1 MAWNDASDS
10 GIASAGD
17 GATSLCP
24 AVPRKLPMT
33 AMSGLKIFD
42 PEAAPF
48 TGSTVPSAVVTA
60 FCVGGVAAVAL

>member
-17 GATSLCP
+17 GAASLCP
-24 AVPRKLPMT
+24 AVWRKLPMT

-42 PEAAPF
+42 LDAAPF
-48 TGSTVPSAVVTA
+48 TSAVPQPSSP